1 MNVISFSKKSLA
13 IGAMFLLSA
22 GMASA
27 VDTLSDNSTKA
38 LGASLF
44 YTNNNTA
51 VTSTTGGWVG
61 ARSLTYTPGVG
72 AASTFWAYCID
83 PKTSAGFPST
93 AYSSTNLATFMN
105 GTAGSGYATQVANTG
120 TGYAG
125 LNLNVTATGQSTVMN
140 NLVSLF
146 SHAYNDAIGTAL
158 PTTNASSSAKA
169 AAFGMA
175 VWEIIMQNNATGFS
189 RTTGSMRSEGTT
201 YGSVDSADQWL
212 DAYLSA
218 LNTGNWTNVNGA
230 NLSAAT
236 TFTYTVWSDTAPG
249 AQNFLQVTPSGSG
262 SSVPVPGTLALA
274 GFALFGVARVSRR
287 RTVEA

>member
-1 MNVISFSKKSLA
+1 MNVFSISKKALA
-13 IGAMFLLSA
+13 VGAMFLLSA
-22 GMASA
+22 GVASA
-27 VDTLSDNSTKA
+27 VNTLSDNGANA
-38 LGASLF
+38 LGTSL
-44 YTNNNTA
+44 YYSSSGATP
-51 VTSTTGGWVG
+51 TGTGWVG

-93 AYSSTNLATFMN
+93 AYVSTNLATFMN
-105 GTAGSGYATQVANTG
+105 GTATSGYAQQVANTG

-125 LNLNVTATGQSTVMN
+125 LNLNVTAAGQTAVMN
-140 NLVSLF
+140 NLISLF

-158 PTTNASSSAKA
+158 PTTTQVASAKA

-189 RTTGSMRSEGTT
+189 RTTGTMRSEGTT
-201 YGSVDSADQWL
+201 LASVDSADQWL
-212 DAYLSA
+212 DAYLNA
-218 LNTGNWTNVNGA
+218 LNTGVWTSVNGA
-230 NLSAAT
+230 NLST
-236 TFTYTVWSDTAPG
+236 TTSFTYTVWSDTAPG
-249 AQNFLQVTPSGSG
+249 AQNFLQVTPGGSS

-274 GFALFGVARVSRR
+274 GFALFGAARVSRR